1 MRHLFENWRQ
11 IGQRLRSAETV
22 ALFLDFD
29 GTLAA
34 VRARPEQA
42 ALDGATRRALRQL
55 VHCPRMQVC
64 VISGRKLDDVS
75 SRLRVPGIAV
85 MGLHGWDRESSEHG
99 PAARAL
105 GSRSSMLIDNARR
118 ELAARLTPD
127 SGVWIEDKGPTFSVH
142 FRGAATPAIR
152 QARTALAEVLDPLRG
167 ALRVLHG
174 DQVWEVVPRE
184 VRGKGVAAR
193 RRFRAFRHALPVYA
207 GNDATDEPAF
217 QALAR
222 GVTIRVGPVRP
233 SRARFS
239 LRSPAE
245 VRQFLERIL
254 EEMR

>member
-1 MRHLFENWRQ
+1 MLHLLENWCQ
-11 IGQRLRSAETV
+11 IGPRLRAAPTI

-29 GTLAA
+29 GTLAR

-42 ALDGATRRALRQL
+42 VLDGPTRRALRQL
-55 VHCPRMQVC
+55 AHCARVYVC
-64 VISGRKLDDVS
+64 VITGRKLDDIRKRV
-75 SRLRVPGIAV
+75 RVPGIELL
-85 MGLHGWDRESSEHG
+85 GLHGWDQDRVH
-99 PAARAL
+99 RIAL
-105 GSRSSMLIDNARR
+105 SSRSQLLVETARR
-118 ELAARLTPD
+118 ELASRLPQTGPI
-127 SGVWIEDKGPTFSVH
+127 WIEEKDATFAVH
-142 FRGAATPAIR
+142 YRDAPASQIRAARSSI
-152 QARTALAEVLDPLRG
+152 AEVLEPLRG
-167 ALRVLHG
+167 ALRILNG
-174 DQVWEVVPRE
+174 DQVWEVAPRE

-193 RRFRAFRHALPVYA
+193 RRFRAFSHALPVYA